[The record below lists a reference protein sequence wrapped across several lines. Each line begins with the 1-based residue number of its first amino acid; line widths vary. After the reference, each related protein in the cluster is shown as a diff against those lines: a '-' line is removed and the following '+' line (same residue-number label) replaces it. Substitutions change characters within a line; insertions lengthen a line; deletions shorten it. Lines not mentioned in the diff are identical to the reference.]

1 MSVRNTNYDKKHNKV
16 HYVKITVINPP
27 EDVNSNE
34 IQGII
39 TGGTINVN
47 GSSSIRR
54 TGSLQ
59 MIATA
64 DNKNITNVDNLIS
77 INKKIKVEIGLQCDE
92 LNGGEPYWFKLGR
105 YVITNASIT
114 RSLQGLNI
122 SINIKDYTALLNGE
136 IGGTIPTGAIHS
148 PIENE
153 TYHVKRY
160 LVSER

>member
-1 MSVRNTNYDKKHNKV
+1 MSVRNTSYDKKHNKV
-16 HYVKITVINPP
+16 HYVKITVMNPP
-27 EDVNSNE
+27 YDVDSNE

-77 INKKIKVEIGLQCDE
+77 INKRIKVEIGLQCDD
-92 LNGGEPYWFKLGR
+92 LNGGEPYWFKLGH
-105 YVITNASIT
+105 YVITNASINHA
-114 RSLQGLNI
+114 LQGTNI
-122 SINIKDYTALLNGE
+122 SLNIKDYAALLNGE
-136 IGGTIPTGAIHS
+136 VGGIIPVGVILSMLGA
-148 PIENE
+148 
-153 TYHVKRY
+153 HVLYK
-160 LVSER
+160 LKKV

>member
-1 MSVRNTNYDKKHNKV
+1 MSVRNTSYDKKHNKV

-27 EDVNSNE
+27 EDANGE

-77 INKKIKVEIGLQCDE
+77 INKKIKVEIGL
-92 LNGGEPYWFKLGR
+92 
-105 YVITNASIT
+105 
-114 RSLQGLNI
+114 
-122 SINIKDYTALLNGE
+122 
-136 IGGTIPTGAIHS
+136 
-148 PIENE
+148 
-153 TYHVKRY
+153 
-160 LVSER
+160 